1 MQLHSWDVKPQLSC
15 ASLAA
20 LSSLAM
26 KPQLG
31 CDQLLG
37 CEAALSVQPRLW
49 SERDG
54 LHRGSVWIHLADMAE
69 TVFVS
74 DKRAL

>member
-1 MQLHSWDVKPQLSC
+1 MQLHSWAVKPQLSC

-31 CDQLLG
+31 C
-37 CEAALSVQPRLW
+37 EAALSVQTRLW